1 MPAKHH
7 ALDAALLLLLGT
19 IAFLGFD
26 DTYASWTYL
35 IAGVA
40 GLALGIAIAFVGRG
54 QPVVV
59 LGVGLLA
66 AFFVLG
72 GAVALH
78 GLGGL
83 AVLPVPDT
91 LGTLADN
98 SVNGWKRLLTTLP
111 PVDGGAL
118 LTIPYILGLV
128 SGCVGFALAIR
139 SKAALPPVLVALL
152 LMAGVILLGVQDP
165 SKTALLGS
173 LFGAIAIAWLC
184 IRGLRARS
192 MAGGGRRI
200 SRTALGAGLCIGAA
214 GLAFIVG
221 PFLPGLAP
229 ERTVLRGEI
238 EPPFNVGKYP
248 SPLAGYRVYT
258 KGYQTPEDERRLYE
272 KDLFSVSGLPEG
284 TRVRVAAMDSY
295 DGTVW
300 RAANDSGVSDGAD
313 DTFQKIS
320 STLRNPLAD
329 GKQVRGT
336 ITIGEDFGGVW
347 VPLPTALTHISFDGP
362 DSDSFRYNLAT
373 STGVL
378 PSALKPG
385 DSYSFTASVSDEK
398 VGEKSETWSGG
409 SPIGD
414 EAAQFQALAAEYA
427 GGGESPITNALA
439 VASKLKE
446 EGTYTDGEPPNQQ
459 YPAGHSLRR
468 LADFTAKGGQLA
480 GNDEQ
485 YAALMAVLA
494 NQVGVPAR
502 VVLGAV
508 VGSDGVVQ
516 GKDMHAWVELRMS
529 DGSWATLDWS
539 EFMNTEKPPEQ
550 NAPQPEELVT
560 GKVVPP
566 PAPVRPPSTS
576 GDPLDESVNQKANSR
591 PDGFTL
597 PGWLVAV
604 LKYVGLPLLLIAALC
619 GAIIGAKLWRRHL
632 RRTRGT
638 PVNRLSG
645 GWRET
650 LDHARDHGVGAP
662 VGATR
667 REQAA
672 VLAAAPGLDG
682 APGLALMTDT
692 TMFAE
697 ASPEDDAVAA
707 YWDQVGT
714 LRTSLSSERTRWQ
727 RIRASINPLSLVPAR
742 LLGKREASRPG
753 RSL

>member
-1 MPAKHH
+1 MTKHH
-7 ALDAALLLLLGT
+7 AVDALLLFLLGT

-26 DTYASWTYL
+26 DTYAGWTYL

-40 GLALGIAIAFVGRG
+40 GLLLGILIAFVGRG

-59 LGVGLLA
+59 LAVGLLA

-78 GLGGL
+78 GIGDLSF
-83 AVLPVPDT
+83 LPVPDT
-91 LGTLADN
+91 IGTLADN
-98 SVNGWKRLLTTLP
+98 SVHGWKRLLTTLP

-128 SGCVGFALAIR
+128 AGCVGFALAVR
-139 SKAALPPVLVALL
+139 VKAALPPVLVAFA

-165 SKTALLGS
+165 SKTALLGA
-173 LFGAIAIAWLC
+173 LFGAIAITWLC
-184 IRGLRARS
+184 IRGMRARALA
-192 MAGGGRRI
+192 AGGGRRL
-200 SRTALGAGLCIGAA
+200 SRTAIGAALCLGAA
-214 GLAFIVG
+214 GLAFLGG
-221 PFLPGLAP
+221 PLLPGLAP

-238 EPPFNVGKYP
+238 EPPFNVGQYP
-248 SPLAGYRVYT
+248 SPLAGFRVYT
-258 KGYQTPEDERRLYE
+258 KGYQTPEDDRRLYE
-272 KDLFSVSGLPEG
+272 KELFTVSGLPEG

-300 RAANDSGVSDGAD
+300 RAANDSGETEGPD

-378 PSALKPG
+378 PTALKPG
-385 DSYSFTASVSDEK
+385 DSYSFTASVSDENVTK
-398 VGEKSETWSGG
+398 KSEVWSGG

-427 GGGESPITNALA
+427 GGGDSPITNALA
-439 VASKLKE
+439 VAEKLKE

-566 PAPVRPPSTS
+566 PAPVRPPATS

-597 PGWLVAV
+597 PGWLIAV
-604 LKYVGLPLLLIAALC
+604 FTYVGIPLLLIAAVC
-619 GAIIGAKLWRRHL
+619 GAIIGAKVWRRHR

-638 PVNRLSG
+638 PVARLSG

-650 LDHARDHGVGAP
+650 IDHARDFGVGVP

-667 REQAA
+667 REQAS
-672 VLAAAPGLDG
+672 VLATSPGMDG
-682 APGLALMTDT
+682 APGLALLTDN
-692 TMFAE
+692 TMFGE
-697 ASPEDDAVAA
+697 AGPDDAEVAA
-707 YWDQVGT
+707 FWEQVGT
-714 LRTSLSSERTRWQ
+714 LRSSVSGSRTRWQ
-727 RIRASINPLSLVPAR
+727 RIRAAINPLSLLPAR
-742 LLGKREASRPG
+742 LWRKR
-753 RSL
+753 